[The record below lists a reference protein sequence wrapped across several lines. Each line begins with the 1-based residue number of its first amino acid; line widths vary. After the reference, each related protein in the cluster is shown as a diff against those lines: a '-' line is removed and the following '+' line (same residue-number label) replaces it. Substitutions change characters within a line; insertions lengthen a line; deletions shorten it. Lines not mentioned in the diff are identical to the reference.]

1 LINSKRA
8 VGAVFSLICLGVLC
22 STRAA
27 QANPRVFP
35 FTYTVD
41 TMPKG
46 ELELEQYVDYIPV
59 RVQDQSGKQSWY
71 GATDFQTELEFGLTP
86 KLELGL
92 YVTFAPTP
100 ATNLYI
106 VPTPFVGDGMKER
119 LKYRFAEAG
128 EWPIDVGVYGEL
140 VEDQREFE
148 IEAKVLL
155 ERRIGPVRIALNLT
169 GEHENYFTCN
179 VCSTPGVHSASSQQD
194 WVLNP
199 SAGVSVEATPAI
211 QPGVE
216 SFLWSEYT
224 DPKISPRPFDLGPH
238 LYVGPTLLSQFG
250 RLWWNVG
257 AYARVTDTAH
267 RLLPG
272 ESFGNFWVRS
282 VIGYEL

>member
-1 LINSKRA
+1 LLNSKRA
-8 VGAVFSLICLGVLC
+8 VGAVFSLVCLGFLC
-22 STRAA
+22 SARAA

-46 ELELEQYVDYIPV
+46 ELELEQYVDCIPV
-59 RVQDQSGKQSWY
+59 RVTDAATGAHSWY
-71 GATDFQTELEFGLTP
+71 GSTDFQTELEYGLTA

-100 ATNLYI
+100 EQQYYVT
-106 VPTPFVGDGMKER
+106 PTPIVGNGLKER

-128 EWPIDVGVYGEL
+128 EWPVDLGVYGEL
-140 VEDQREFE
+140 VEDQRELE
-148 IEAKVLL
+148 LEAKILL
-155 ERRIGPVRIALNLT
+155 ERRLGPVRIAANFT
-169 GEHENYFTCN
+169 GEREYYF
-179 VCSTPGVHSASSQQD
+179 SSQKD

-199 SAGVSVEATPAI
+199 SAGVSVEATPAV

-224 DPKISPRPFDLGPH
+224 SPKVSPRPFDLGPH
-238 LYVGPTLLSQFG
+238 VYVGPTLLSQFG
-250 RLWWNVG
+250 RLWWNLG
-257 AYARVTDTAH
+257 AYARVTDTSHKMQA
-267 RLLPG
+267 G
-272 ESFGNFWVRS
+272 EAYGNFWVRS